1 MSELVGRLHR
11 DASML
16 ERLVTRRFG
25 LPADSTAVVTWVIVA
40 LVAVSAGILVPPYVS
55 VMGDSLMKLVA
66 LPAALFLTFFLLASR
81 SNLLRLIILIRASG
95 DVVFES
101 TRFGVGG
108 AQIGV
113 GGLLNGCV
121 ILIAVMLVLEHPA
134 RFKREL
140 VRGWGWFLAIAF
152 FGIIVSPDHGAAIRL
167 YLQLLSTF
175 AVFVGGWYLVESTDG
190 FKTCVKLIV
199 WSSVV
204 PVVYGAYQFATGS
217 GVFYDDA
224 GIRYQSTFTHP
235 NVFAFYLALAISLT
249 FYVLKSPLFR
259 LGGWSKLMIALYL
272 VALIVMLGLT
282 KTRSAWIAVAAIF
295 FVYGLFFERRYLIYL
310 LGGGALALFI
320 PGVGDRMLEIIG
332 QKPVLISSYTPLN
345 SFEWRQSIWTSALAW
360 MSPTRYLTGYGLEAF
375 PALSTTFFA
384 ESNNIHYG
392 AHNDYVQMFFE
403 LGAIGVA
410 AFVGLYLYAIRLVRG
425 LFRTD
430 RLAGFVTVSL
440 VVEYLVV
447 AASDNMM
454 QYLAFNWYVWFLLGA
469 GAALAVLSK
478 TTTAETTSP

>member
-1 MSELVGRLHR
+1 
-11 DASML
+11 ML
-16 ERLVTRRFG
+16 ERLASRRFG
-25 LPADSTAVVTWVIVA
+25 LPADSTAVVTWVVVA
-40 LVAVSAGILVPPYVS
+40 LLAVAAGVLVPPYVS
-55 VMGDSLMKLVA
+55 VMGDSLMKLAA
-66 LPAALFLTFFLLASR
+66 LPVALFLTFFLLASR
-81 SNLLRLIILIRASG
+81 SNLLRLIILVRASG

-101 TRFGVGG
+101 TRFGIGG
-108 AQIGV
+108 AEIGV
-113 GGLLNGCV
+113 GGLLNGFV
-121 ILIAVMLVLEHPA
+121 ILIALMLVLEQPA

-140 VRGWGWFLAIAF
+140 VRAWGWFLAIAF
-152 FGIIVSPDHGAAIRL
+152 VGIIFSPDPGAAIRL

-175 AVFVGGWYLVESTDG
+175 AVFVGGWYLVESKND
-190 FKTCVKLIV
+190 FKKCVKLIV

-224 GIRYQSTFTHP
+224 GIRYQSTFSHP
-235 NVFAFYLALAISLT
+235 NVYAFYLALAISLT

-259 LGGWSKLMIALYL
+259 IGGWTKFGIALYL
-272 VALIVMLGLT
+272 VVLLVMLGLT

-295 FVYGLFFERRYLIYL
+295 FVYGLFFERRYLLYV
-310 LGGGALALFI
+310 LGGGVLALFV
-320 PGVGDRMLEIIG
+320 PGVGDRMLEVMG
-332 QKPVLISSYTPLN
+332 QQPVVISSYTPLN

-360 MSPTRYLTGYGLEAF
+360 MSPARYLTGYGLEAF

-392 AHNDYVQMFFE
+392 AHNDYVQVFFE
-403 LGAIGVA
+403 LGAIGVL
-410 AFVGLYLYAIRLVRG
+410 AFIGLYLDAIRLARG

-430 RLAGFVTVSL
+430 RLAGFVTVAL

-454 QYLAFNWYVWFLLGA
+454 QYLSFNWYVWFLLGA
-469 GAALAVLSK
+469 GAALAVQSQAAR
-478 TTTAETTSP
+478 AETKSP